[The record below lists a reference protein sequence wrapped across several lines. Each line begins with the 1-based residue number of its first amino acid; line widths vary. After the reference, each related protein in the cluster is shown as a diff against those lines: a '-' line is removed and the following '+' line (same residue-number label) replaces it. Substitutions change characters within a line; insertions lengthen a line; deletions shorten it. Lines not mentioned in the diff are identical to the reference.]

1 MYLTDFF
8 KKLFKLK
15 NFGVIIWIILNLW
28 IMISFFYTMT
38 NSNTPLSIALG
49 IVSYI
54 GSVALALSPIGENIF
69 RSMHGCELITDPAI
83 LNRLSRLFNEVYS
96 KAKIKDQNLSNNIKL
111 YIVNDIYP
119 NAFALGRNTVCVTRG
134 LLNMSN
140 DEIRGVFAHEFSH
153 LSNKDTDFL
162 LFVCVGNL
170 IVSAM
175 FLIFRI
181 ILFALSFLL
190 PALGSSKNKTFKG
203 FIFAILL
210 DKLYMLVVGLWIK
223 FGLFLVN
230 HSNRN
235 HEYEADKFAYDLGYG
250 IPLRNALEILRDE
263 NGNPSGFVANLMS
276 THPDINTRIDK
287 LNSYIF

>member
-1 MYLTDFF
+1 
-8 KKLFKLK
+8 
-15 NFGVIIWIILNLW
+15 
-28 IMISFFYTMT
+28 
-38 NSNTPLSIALG
+38 
-49 IVSYI
+49 
-54 GSVALALSPIGENIF
+54 
-69 RSMHGCELITDPAI
+69 
-83 LNRLSRLFNEVYS
+83 
-96 KAKIKDQNLSNNIKL
+96 
-111 YIVNDIYP
+111 
-119 NAFALGRNTVCVTRG
+119 
-134 LLNMSN
+134 MSN

-190 PALGSSKNKTFKG
+190 AALGSSKNKAFKG

-210 DKLYMLVVGLWIK
+210 GKLYMLFVGLWTK